1 MTQLTQASSGLVGDD
16 VSLLRKPRTER
27 ANVFGSRRFVS
38 IVSVVVGLAIWE
50 LVARFAI
57 QNSAFLAPPSLVAVR
72 FWQMLLD
79 GSLLYNGWYSF
90 QELVA
95 GFVLGCIAGIAIG
108 AAMVQWK
115 TVDHALDVWISAL
128 YAAPII
134 AFAPLLIIWF
144 GIGPNSKIAVVFIM
158 VVFPMIIS
166 TQAGL
171 ESVDRRLLVV
181 ARSFCAS
188 RWNTF
193 VTVAMPSAAPF
204 IVSGMRQSVGRG
216 LVGVVVGE
224 LFGAKAGLGN
234 IITTASSVFDMP
246 TLFVAIVTLALAGVI
261 LTGMLRKFELRLAA
275 WRDVA

>member
-1 MTQLTQASSGLVGDD
+1 MSTLVTDD
-16 VSLLRKPRTER
+16 VSLLRRPRTER
-27 ANVFGSRRFVS
+27 ANIFGSRRFTE
-38 IVSVVVGLAIWE
+38 ICSVVTGLVIWE
-50 LVARFAI
+50 LVARFVI
-57 QNSAFLAPPSLVAVR
+57 HNSAFLAPPSIVAVR

-79 GSLLYNGWYSF
+79 GSLLYNGWFSF
-90 QELVA
+90 QELIA
-95 GFVLGCIAGIAIG
+95 GFVLGVAAGIAIG

-134 AFAPLLIIWF
+134 ALAPLLIIWF
-144 GIGPNSKIAVVFIM
+144 GIGPASKIAVVFIM

-193 VTVAMPSAAPF
+193 VTVALPSAAPF

-246 TLFVAIVTLALAGVI
+246 TLFVAIVTLALAGVF
-261 LTGMLRKFELRLAA
+261 LTAILRKFELRLAA

>member
-1 MTQLTQASSGLVGDD
+1 
-16 VSLLRKPRTER
+16 
-27 ANVFGSRRFVS
+27 
-38 IVSVVVGLAIWE
+38 
-50 LVARFAI
+50 
-57 QNSAFLAPPSLVAVR
+57 VR

-79 GSLLYNGWYSF
+79 GSLAYNGWVSL
-90 QELVA
+90 QELIL
-95 GFVLGCIAGIAIG
+95 GFVLGVVLGIAIG

-115 TVDHALDVWISAL
+115 PVDHALEVWISAL
-128 YAAPII
+128 YAAPIV
-134 AFAPLLIIWF
+134 ALAPILIIWF
-144 GIGPNSKIAVVFIM
+144 GFGTASKVAVVFIM

-171 ESVDRRLLVV
+171 ESVDRRLLLV
-181 ARSFCAS
+181 ARSFCGS
-188 RWNTF
+188 RWKTF
-193 VTVAMPSAAPF
+193 LTVALPSAAPF

-246 TLFVAIVTLALAGVI
+246 TLFVAVVTLALAGVI
-261 LTGMLRKFELRLAA
+261 LTGILRSFELRLAA